1 VWNAWDRRE
10 VATWSGREDPG
21 QLAQR
26 LMKLQKR
33 YGVKRTQVAVESNKG
48 ECLSALR
55 AYGCPNLYN
64 HSEHQPGFPAS
75 TQTNADALTDLVDL
89 LRHQDITIRTQATL
103 HQLMSWD
110 GTGRKRKA
118 KSAEGTHHF
127 DRAVTC
133 RIAAYIFRRRS
144 HNARP
149 KPAQA
154 SKGLTVKELDKLFTA
169 QKRRK
174 VLGISTG

>member
-1 VWNAWDRRE
+1 
-10 VATWSGREDPG
+10 
-21 QLAQR
+21 
-26 LMKLQKR
+26 
-33 YGVKRTQVAVESNKG
+33 
-48 ECLSALR
+48 
-55 AYGCPNLYN
+55 
-64 HSEHQPGFPAS
+64 
-75 TQTNADALTDLVDL
+75 
-89 LRHQDITIRTQATL
+89 
-103 HQLMSWD
+103 MSWD

-144 HNARP
+144 HTARP
-149 KPAQA
+149 KQAIA